1 MASPLAAGSAR
12 PTQAVPAN
20 LPTAAATVAAF
31 EAQYRY
37 ASRPDRDPE
46 LAAGEAEDQQLNLI
60 YYNQQL
66 VGRWEQAS
74 AAYRV
79 ILDGDGSQA
88 AKREALWR
96 LGQCNLAGQS
106 YARAIALYQQF
117 QDAYPADERSARLD
131 YLIADAYNY
140 LADYPHA
147 VEYYTR
153 YLDGSGPLYSFTL
166 LRIAEASLAAGNLPA
181 AGDRYAQAASR
192 PQSSLA
198 EQQEARDGLAQV
210 AEQRRDYSGA
220 VATYQQLISD
230 TTNVT
235 YRAEME
241 YRLANVQS
249 AGGDPL
255 NAARHYLAL
264 LAEPDSPLAYNAL
277 QKLLAIRPDALT
289 DGTLDYYRAGRAA
302 YAGGAWQVAINNLR
316 VYLAPEV
323 AGPER
328 ANALLYAGLSYERLG
343 NDERAAANYRT
354 LLADHPA
361 APAASAAH
369 TRLGRLAEAQ
379 GNCESAINDYAAAGD
394 LAAAAG
400 SEAAFH
406 LGLCQ
411 FKRGAYG
418 LADKAWQP
426 LTAALV
432 PTATRAAALYWRGRA
447 MEALGQDG
455 SSFYAQAA
463 SLPIPYYAA
472 RATAQLDRIAPTMQ
486 QASGDLARLQ
496 SGLASEQ
503 PYLAATAQWL
513 TTVQPTATLHAS
525 DLPAYAEDMGV
536 QRTVQLLRLG
546 ERIYAY
552 RELTRSTL
560 AGLVER
566 RDYATL
572 TSLALYARY
581 RDEPY
586 VGLIVAERLAE
597 IAPASVLPLPLLLER
612 TRYPTSFAAAVL
624 AGANDAA
631 VDPLLL
637 YAVMWQESRFNPL
650 ARSGADARGLM
661 QVVPSTAAEIARNLG
676 DSGFNSSDLYRPL
689 VAARYG
695 ALYLAD
701 RLRAE
706 GGSVIRA
713 AAGYNAGGGSLA
725 QWSGGPAAN
734 DVDLFTENI
743 SYAETAEYVRI
754 VYANY
759 VAYRRIY
766 AQGE

>member
-1 MASPLAAGSAR
+1 M
-12 PTQAVPAN
+12 
-20 LPTAAATVAAF
+20 AAF

-66 VGRWEQAS
+66 AGRWEQAS
-74 AAYRV
+74 VAYRA
-79 ILDGDGSQA
+79 ILDGGGSQG

-117 QDAYPADERSARLD
+117 QDVYPADERSARLD

-181 AGDRYAQAASR
+181 AADRYAQAASR

-198 EQQEARDGLAQV
+198 EQQEAREGMAQV
-210 AEQRRDYSGA
+210 AEQRRDYSSA
-220 VATYQQLISD
+220 VATYQQLIGD
-230 TTNVT
+230 TNDKT

-255 NAARHYLAL
+255 NAARHYLVL
-264 LAEPDSPLAYNAL
+264 LAEPDLPMAYSAL
-277 QKLLAIRPDALT
+277 QKLLAIRPAALT

-302 YAGGAWQVAINNLR
+302 YAGGAWQAAINNLR
-316 VYLAPEV
+316 AYLAPEV

-354 LLADHPA
+354 LLADHPS
-361 APAASAAH
+361 APPVSAAH
-369 TRLGRLAEAQ
+369 TRLGRIAEAK
-379 GNCESAINDYAAAGD
+379 GDCDSAINDYAAAAGD

-426 LTAALV
+426 LTATLV
-432 PTATRAAALYWRGRA
+432 PTDTRAAALYWRGRA
-447 MEALGQDG
+447 AEVLGQDG
-455 SSFYAQAA
+455 SIFYAQAA

-486 QASGDLARLQ
+486 PVSGDLARLQ
-496 SGLASEQ
+496 SNLANEQ
-503 PYLAATAQWL
+503 SYLATTAQWL

-572 TSLALYARY
+572 ASLALYARY

-586 VGLIVAERLAE
+586 VGLIVAKRLAE
-597 IAPASVLPLPLLLER
+597 IAPTNALPLPLLLER
-612 TRYPTSFAAAVL
+612 TRYPTPFAAAVL
-624 AGANDAA
+624 AGANEAA

-676 DSGFNSSDLYRPL
+676 DGGFNSGDLYRPL

-706 GGSVIRA
+706 GGNVIRA
-713 AAGYNAGGGSLA
+713 TAGYNAGGGSLA
-725 QWSGGPAAN
+725 QWSSGPAAN
-734 DVDLFTENI
+734 DVDLFAENI